1 MRLITMHLD
10 CRNGTYHATLKI
22 PKELRETLGKTSFRK
37 SLKTKDKIIAMGKAA
52 PLLTEWKALIET
64 ARLPKEQRLK
74 EELLAQRSKLKSLER
89 QLSNQSLSEVE
100 HNTLSEHKE
109 IIESEIE
116 ESILGSYGVNYAEEL
131 SNNDLKQSQ
140 ETYKLATGQLIYFNA
155 HLEEYLKD
163 APIDE
168 KTKGM
173 KRQQITEY
181 SKLFPMLPDSN
192 HQNIR
197 DYIRRASKDFQL
209 SNSSIKRNL
218 SSLSVYFEYLRS
230 DIQII
235 KDDVVN
241 PFKGHKLPEVNRKE
255 ANKNRRKEFSV
266 EDIKLLEAELRQR
279 SVSNSADDL
288 DKDMYDIF
296 MVAIYTG
303 ARREELGQLRLKDY
317 DPINNTITI
326 NDAKTN
332 AGNRVVPIH
341 PKLSLLFSRLTNSTD
356 PNEYLFKSLTTDKY
370 GKRTDAL
377 GKRFGRAKNKL
388 GFDKRYVFHS
398 IRKTVATL
406 LEQADVPEN
415 VTCDIVGHE
424 KTATLSYGLYSGGTS
439 LQQKKSA
446 VDKIDYSFE

>member
-1 MRLITMHLD
+1 MHLD

-37 SLKTKDKIIAMGKAA
+37 SLKTKDEIIAMGRAA
-52 PLLTEWKALIET
+52 PLLTEWKALFET
-64 ARLPKEQRLK
+64 ARLPKEQRLQ
-74 EELLAQRSKLKSLER
+74 EELLAQRIKLRSLER

-100 HNTLSEHKE
+100 YNDLWEYKGS
-109 IIESEIE
+109 IETEME
-116 ESILGSYGVNYAEEL
+116 ESILGSYGVRDGSEL

-140 ETYKLATGQLIYFNA
+140 ETYKLATGKLIYFNEY
-155 HLEEYLKD
+155 LEDYLKD

-192 HQNIR
+192 HQNTR
-197 DYIRRASKDFQL
+197 SYIKTVSKDL

-230 DIQII
+230 DMMII

-255 ANKNRRKEFSV
+255 ANKNRRKEFTV
-266 EDIKLLEAELRQR
+266 GNIRLLEGELRQR
-279 SVSNSADDL
+279 SVSNTADDL
-288 DKDMYDIF
+288 DKDIYDVF

-303 ARREELGQLRLKDY
+303 ARREELGQLKVNDY
-317 DPINNTITI
+317 YAVNNTITI
-326 NDAKTN
+326 NEAKTD
-332 AGNRVVPIH
+332 AGNRIVPLH

-356 PNEYLFKSLTTDKY
+356 PNEYLFQSLTTDQY

-377 GKRFGRAKNKL
+377 GKRFSRAKKKL
-388 GFDKRYVFHS
+388 GFDRRYVFHN

-406 LEQADVPEN
+406 LEQADIPEN
-415 VTCDIVGHE
+415 VCCDIVGHE
-424 KTATLSYGLYSGGTS
+424 KSATLSYGLYSGGTS
-439 LQQKKSA
+439 LEQKRSA
-446 VDKIDYSFE
+446 IEKINYSFD

>member
-1 MRLITMHLD
+1 MHLD

-22 PKELRETLGKTSFRK
+22 PKELRAILGKTSFRK

-64 ARLPKEQRLK
+64 AGLPKEQRLQ
-74 EELLAQRSKLKSLER
+74 EELLAQRSKLQSLER
-89 QLSNQSLSEVE
+89 QLSNQSISEVE
-100 HNTLSEHKE
+100 HNTLSDHKE
-109 IIESEIE
+109 IIELQIE
-116 ESILGSYGVNYAEEL
+116 QTIVSSYGVNHPEQL

-140 ETYKLATGQLIYFNA
+140 ETYKLVTGKLIYFNEY
-155 HLEEYLKD
+155 LEDYLKD

-181 SKLFPMLPDSN
+181 SKLFPMLTDSN
-192 HQNIR
+192 HQNTR
-197 DYIRRASKDFQL
+197 SYIKTASKDFQL

-230 DIQII
+230 EMMVV

-255 ANKNRRKEFSV
+255 ANIKRRLPFTV
-266 EDIKLLEAELRQR
+266 ADIRQLESELRQR
-279 SVSNSADDL
+279 SVSNTADSL
-288 DKDMYDIF
+288 DRDMYDVF
-296 MVAIYTG
+296 MVAVYTG
-303 ARREELGQLRLKDY
+303 ARREEIGQLKLNDY
-317 DPINNTITI
+317 DAVTNTITI
-326 NDAKTN
+326 NDAKTD
-332 AGNRVVPIH
+332 AGNRIVPLH
-341 PKLSLLFSRLTNSTD
+341 PKLSILFSKLTSASGND
-356 PNEYLFKSLTTDKY
+356 YLFQSLTTDQY

-377 GKRFGRAKNKL
+377 GKRFGRAKKKL
-388 GFDKRYVFHS
+388 GFDERYVFHS

-415 VTCDIVGHE
+415 VCCDIVGHE
-424 KTATLSYGLYSGGTS
+424 KSATLSYGLYSGGTS